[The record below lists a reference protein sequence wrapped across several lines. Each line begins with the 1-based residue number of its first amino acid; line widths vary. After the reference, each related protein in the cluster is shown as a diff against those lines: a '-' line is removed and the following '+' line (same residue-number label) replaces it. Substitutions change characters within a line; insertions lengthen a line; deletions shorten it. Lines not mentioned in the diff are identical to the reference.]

1 MDGQPETATIAAART
16 ARQSAR
22 LTRQQRLSDFVGN
35 ATQQHGD
42 LTVRASPGAT
52 EAPLTAQLEDLTTQ
66 LQQQQ
71 DPSNTPATPA
81 TPREQEMATAFEAF
95 RATAVSEVT
104 QRTEAQRILAA
115 QLQQSADALRKAEQV
130 IRDWEQRSQRAR
142 DRSAAPT
149 AANSQASSQ
158 PPSVTTVPR
167 YTSYTGAGS
176 TPQPGQSYS
185 KNVSNLSNVPDAP
198 ADPNEMPAYKQ
209 NLLMFADGSG
219 GMCGNRIAPR
229 DDRYGGARLD
239 IDPSAEARAFLVLKS
254 SCEKRETMWSE
265 VRLDDEGTPH
275 STAASLFD
283 QMLAWIQLQ
292 RGETLDQVEARFAQL
307 SMPSQGTRTQQMN
320 RLRKI
325 VVDFKVA
332 YARLGERKA
341 DAYYCV
347 KVRAVVKKVHPTLID
362 PALRA
367 MRTLPALF
375 QELSMRATEED
386 CEDPVTAA
394 AMLSDT
400 AGSDMTF
407 AFKNGQAQSP
417 RGGNSKAKYQ
427 CDTHGPNHSHDTR
440 DCRGGKKKSTYK
452 GGRGGDGNSKG
463 RECWNCG
470 ETGHISAKCPK
481 PSKST
486 GTSKDDANK
495 PNWKKRHDKKDKA
508 MVALQAEYDQYKVDH
523 QSPDFDMATG
533 E

>member
-22 LTRQQRLSDFVGN
+22 LTRQQRLSDFA
-35 ATQQHGD
+35 ATAEQQHGD

-71 DPSNTPATPA
+71 DPSNTPA

-185 KNVSNLSNVPDAP
+185 KNASNLSNVPDAP
-198 ADPNEMPAYKQ
+198 ADPNETPAYKQ
-209 NLLMFADGSG
+209 DLLMFADGSG

-229 DDRYGGARLD
+229 DDRHGGARLD

-254 SCEKRETMWSE
+254 S
-265 VRLDDEGTPH
+265 
-275 STAASLFD
+275 
-283 QMLAWIQLQ
+283 LA
-292 RGETLDQVEARFAQL
+292 
-307 SMPSQGTRTQQMN
+307 PRT
-320 RLRKI
+320 
-325 VVDFKVA
+325 
-332 YARLGERKA
+332 
-341 DAYYCV
+341 
-347 KVRAVVKKVHPTLID
+347 
-362 PALRA
+362 
-367 MRTLPALF
+367 
-375 QELSMRATEED
+375 
-386 CEDPVTAA
+386 
-394 AMLSDT
+394 
-400 AGSDMTF
+400 
-407 AFKNGQAQSP
+407 
-417 RGGNSKAKYQ
+417 
-427 CDTHGPNHSHDTR
+427 
-440 DCRGGKKKSTYK
+440 
-452 GGRGGDGNSKG
+452 
-463 RECWNCG
+463 
-470 ETGHISAKCPK
+470 
-481 PSKST
+481 
-486 GTSKDDANK
+486 
-495 PNWKKRHDKKDKA
+495 
-508 MVALQAEYDQYKVDH
+508 
-523 QSPDFDMATG
+523 
-533 E
+533 